1 MAKLSNRDRIL
12 ESGVGT
18 LFRKG
23 YVGSS
28 VRDIAD
34 EAGVPLGSFTNHFR
48 SKETFA
54 LQVVDRYFASIEQV
68 IGQTLADPARSPIE
82 RLRAYLDAISD
93 LMAAED
99 WRLGCL
105 LGNFGIETAGSSE
118 LLRTRLV
125 EIFAQWKQPFAAAMR
140 DASACGE
147 IAPGL
152 DAEDLAEFLLA
163 GWQGAIMRMKVDRS
177 PEPLQRF
184 RRVVDQTV
192 LARPP
197 MTPEG

>member
-1 MAKLSNRDRIL
+1 M
-12 ESGVGT
+12 
-18 LFRKG
+18 FRKG

-48 SKETFA
+48 SKEAFA
-54 LQVVDRYFASIEQV
+54 LQVVDRYYASIEQV

-147 IAPGL
+147 IASGL

-197 MTPEG
+197 MTSEG